1 MARPEPPESWAD
13 LPFFSTHWPALWDRL
28 AAAPGWQPEPQAI
41 FRALALTARPR
52 VRVVILGQDPYH
64 TPGRATGLAFSFP
77 PGTPPRD
84 SLRNILTEVASDTG
98 RPKAD
103 GDLTAWA
110 GQGVLLL
117 NTALTVPVGQANGH
131 KSLGWQPLVHDI
143 LQATARLCPLGQSG
157 AETLRCPA
165 ARWPPFPDQPTSL
178 AALGPSRL
186 FRLPPLQRRQPLADR
201 PGPARN
207 RLERL
212 TRASHRRPGALDR
225 NLKPPAIHLGPNIPR
240 GSGGVKPPVP
250 QLPPETP

>member
-143 LQATARLCPLGQSG
+143 LQATAADGTRAFVLWGNPAQKLC
-157 AETLRCPA
+157 
-165 ARWPPFPDQPTSL
+165 
-178 AALGPSRL
+178 AALPRDGHLFLTSPHPS
-186 FRLPPLQRRQPLADR
+186 PLSAHRGFFGSR
-201 PGPARN
+201 PFSAVNRWLTAR
-207 RLERL
+207 
-212 TRASHRRPGALDR
+212 GQ
-225 NLKPPAIHLGPNIPR
+225 PAIDW
-240 GSGGVKPPVP
+240 SA
-250 QLPPETP
+250 